1 MNTLLICQIVNN
13 MDAKTHLRYESRA
26 RIIKAI
32 AHPTRLFIIDELQ
45 KTPTSVGDLTNMIGC
60 DLSTMSKHLSVLKNA
75 GIVADERNGTSI
87 IYRLK
92 TPCLLNFIGCIEDVI
107 ESNVQDHIEILK
119 CCKR

>member
-1 MNTLLICQIVNN
+1 MKKFI
-13 MDAKTHLRYESRA
+13 MDTKTQLRYESRA

-32 AHPTRLFIIDELQ
+32 AHPTRLFIIEELQ
-45 KTPTSVGDLTNMIGC
+45 KTPTSVGDLADMIGC
-60 DLSTMSKHLSVLKNA
+60 DLSTASKHLSVLKNA

-92 TPCLLNFIGCIEDVI
+92 TPCLLNFIGCVEDVI
-107 ESNVQDHIEILK
+107 ETNAQDQIEILK